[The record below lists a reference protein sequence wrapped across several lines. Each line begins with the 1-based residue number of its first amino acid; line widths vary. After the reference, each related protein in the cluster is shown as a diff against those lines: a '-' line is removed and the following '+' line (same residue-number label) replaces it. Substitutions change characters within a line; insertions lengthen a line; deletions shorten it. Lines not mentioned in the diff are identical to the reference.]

1 MSNAALHD
9 APWDFTR
16 QRETHRYPPAV
27 HLRRDVAAEERAH
40 AQHTLNAVND
50 SASVRVGLTGGL
62 ALGGLLAVAV
72 LALGNDELTGA
83 ILLKLGVLGA
93 LLGLSVTTLAGLVHR
108 HMTTAGQLAARVQIY
123 EARLAE
129 IDGNVR

>member
-16 QRETHRYPPAV
+16 RHETHRYPPAV
-27 HLRRDVAAEERAH
+27 HLRRDIAAQERAH
-40 AQHTLNAVND
+40 AQQTLNAVND
-50 SASVRVGLTGGL
+50 SASVRVGLAGGL
-62 ALGGLLAVAV
+62 ALGSFLAVAV
-72 LALGNDELTGA
+72 VSLGNDELTGA

-93 LLGLSVTTLAGLVHR
+93 LLGLSVTTLAGIVRR
-108 HMTTAGQLAARVQIY
+108 HTSTSGQLAARVEIY

-129 IDGNVR
+129 IDRNLR